1 MKAVRVVGIDKKQ
14 LYIGGWLCQHSRGF
28 QWPLVELI
36 SQLPIELEN
45 SPNMTNREYVFIKTF
60 IMTAILREDI
70 LRETTG
76 TMAPQYIIL
85 LGYLHGMSLVKHLI
99 LC

>member
-1 MKAVRVVGIDKKQ
+1 MKIN
-14 LYIGGWLCQHSRGF
+14 LT
-28 QWPLVELI
+28 PTELQI
-36 SQLPIELEN
+36 
-45 SPNMTNREYVFIKTF
+45 SPNMINRENVFIITI

-85 LGYLHGMSLVKHLI
+85 LGYLHGMSLVKHLK